1 MAKDDYPVLVY
12 QILSYLYQ
20 CLKTGKEINPK
31 MLSVDSDYFRVNKQE
46 INPRYWAYILYNLQ
60 KYSLVVGITFADID
74 NLRYPHPLNW
84 ENCMITPMGIEYLT
98 DNSFLSKAKEF
109 LKDTKA
115 IVPFV

>member
-20 CLKTGKEINPK
+20 CLKTGKEINP
-31 MLSVDSDYFRVNKQE
+31 
-46 INPRYWAYILYNLQ
+46 RYWAYILYNLQ
-60 KYSLVVGITFADID
+60 KYSLVEGITFADID